1 MFESPEEEFMRHIK
15 NERGSVLVFIT
26 LMMVLLFVMVGLG
39 LDTGHL
45 AYIRSQGQPA
55 VDAAALSAVNAIPT
69 LQVSEVYKRAAALN
83 YNGAMGNN
91 YLNSPN
97 NLIDPNT
104 GKNVTLVKYNGATG
118 SIDLAASIAEANG
131 VRVAL
136 ENKNPYD
143 PNKTPT
149 PMKSPL
155 FLTPLFNLMGQKTS
169 GTQNVSVSAV
179 AVLSAIPGFPVA
191 VAGCSPPPATAQCEM
206 DGNGN
211 YVGNGTYATPYKNC
225 RLLQTNS
232 SNNSNNGTLAYQDSG
247 WTTFTV
253 PSANAPAI
261 KALVRNNQ
269 NCGNIPPITVGSC
282 IYLNNGQIKPV
293 LSEFDDVY
301 SNNTYEPDPTVP
313 AGLSGTGATPHIN
326 DWGVIPVV
334 NRNISNF
341 NQCQMVEGWA
351 KFGIRHVEIT
361 GNDKYLVG
369 DLICGWSLDKVGG
382 TGCYTTRLVRDT
394 KSGM

>member
-1 MFESPEEEFMRHIK
+1 MRKVK

-45 AYIRSQGQPA
+45 AYVRSQGQPA
-55 VDAAALSAVNAIPT
+55 VDAAALAAVNAIPT

-83 YNGAMGNN
+83 YNGGMGNN

-97 NLIDPNT
+97 NKI
-104 GKNVTLVKYNGATG
+104 GASNVTLVKYDGSTNPAT
-118 SIDLAASIAEANG
+118 ITQAASIAEANG

-136 ENKNPYD
+136 ENKNPY
-143 PNKTPT
+143 NGAATPT

-179 AVLSAIPGFPVA
+179 AVLGAIPGFPIA
-191 VAGCSPPPATAQCEM
+191 IAGCSPPPPSAGCAV
-206 DGNGN
+206 DGSGN
-211 YVGNGTYATPYKNC
+211 LIGDGSYSNPYQNC
-225 RLLQTNS
+225 RLLQVDS
-232 SNNSNNGTLAYQDSG
+232 SNNGNGQPNDTLKYQDSG

-261 KALVRNNQ
+261 KALIRNNST
-269 NCGNIPPITVGSC
+269 CANIPPIYNGAC
-282 IYLNNGQIKPV
+282 IYLNNGQIKGV
-293 LSEFDDVY
+293 LSEFDNVY
-301 SNNTYEPDPTVP
+301 SNNPDSVAGYP
-313 AGLSGTGATPHIN
+313 AGLSGVANPPYGN

-334 NRNISNF
+334 NANIGNF
-341 NQCQMVEGWA
+341 NQCQKVEGWA
-351 KFGIRHVEIT
+351 KFGIRHIEIK
-361 GNDKYLVG
+361 GSDKYLVG